1 MKKILLFIGVSAL
14 VLSSCNNQKLEQA
27 REAAVQ
33 DSLTI
38 ESLTAQKDSLMSL
51 VGDINNNLLE
61 INELENIVTSKDF
74 QSESP
79 SQKRE
84 VLNNLA
90 NIKRELAERR
100 KKLEDLEAK
109 LKKNNGYTAN
119 LKKTIDTQKQLIE
132 EQNSKISML
141 EGELAKANIKIEGL
155 TGQVDSLNTQVETVS
170 NAKAEAEARS
180 VQLNDQLN
188 TCYYVVATNKEL
200 KAMQILEKKFL
211 GRTKVMEGDFDRS
224 AFVKA
229 DRRTLTE
236 INTNSKSA
244 QIKTKQPANSYEIV
258 DVNGLKTIK
267 IINPNLFWEKSDF
280 LVIEVK

>member
-1 MKKILLFIGVSAL
+1 MKKILLFIGASAL

-141 EGELAKANIKIEGL
+141 EGELAKANIF
-155 TGQVDSLNTQVETVS
+155 
-170 NAKAEAEARS
+170 
-180 VQLNDQLN
+180 
-188 TCYYVVATNKEL
+188 ATWL
-200 KAMQILEKKFL
+200 L
-211 GRTKVMEGDFDRS
+211 DR
-224 AFVKA
+224 ALQFTFE
-229 DRRTLTE
+229 DRVPE
-236 INTNSKSA
+236 W
-244 QIKTKQPANSYEIV
+244 
-258 DVNGLKTIK
+258 LKTEFPMR
-267 IINPNLFWEKSDF
+267 NVEAAFYMMGATLPSTDRGPGL
-280 LVIEVK
+280 